1 MNRKENRNAWTI
13 AEIIKWGTQY
23 LADKKIES
31 PRLTIELI
39 LCDILKL
46 TRLELYLN
54 YAMPLKSNE
63 LNLLKTKIK
72 ELLRG
77 FPLQYVL
84 GWSQF
89 LNYKILLNKKVFI
102 PRPETEYL
110 ANLVRVSLKHKKDE
124 KLKILDIGCGS
135 GALAIA
141 LADYFKQSEVYAI
154 DIDENAIEQTKENAK
169 INKVENLA
177 VFKMDILEEKPNEH
191 FDIIVSNPPYIP
203 LSEYE
208 VLPKEVKKE
217 PKFALT
223 DGNDGLTFYRRF
235 AEIFP
240 EILSDKFAFFLEVGW
255 NQAEVVSKLFYQ
267 KDYEV
272 KIENDFQGIKR
283 IVYSIRF

>member
-23 LADKKIES
+23 LADKKIEP

-169 INKVENLA
+169 INKVENLV
-177 VFKMDILEEKPNEH
+177 VFKMDILEQKPNEH

-208 VLPKEVKKE
+208 VLPNEVKKE

>member
-1 MNRKENRNAWTI
+1 MNRKENRNTWTI

-54 YAMPLKSNE
+54 YAIPLKSNE

-169 INKVENLA
+169 INKVENLV
-177 VFKMDILEEKPNEH
+177 VFKMDILEQKPNEH